1 MKFDLRS
8 SVLLGIV
15 GIGVLTFSNCKPNER
30 DTAISGKTSTDTSIA
45 SPSSA
50 DLSMDSIVENND
62 WITAWAITA
71 HQSDNYAKLITKA
84 RELSLITGWSIDSL
98 GRSYSPELNEIVEI
112 DSNSA
117 RLGLY
122 TPRREFGKWISLE
135 QKEFF
140 QTHGTGKAFPGT
152 AGMVIVLSLHKN
164 QQEAKQ
170 TLDWLKNTKSIHH
183 AQIQTIKVY
192 TGCLN

>member
-1 MKFDLRS
+1 MKFDIRS

-15 GIGVLTFSNCKPNER
+15 GIGVLTFSNCKLNEGGTPN
-30 DTAISGKTSTDTSIA
+30 SGKTSTDTSIT
-45 SPSSA
+45 SSSA
-50 DLSMDSIVENND
+50 SDLSMDSVVENND
-62 WITAWAITA
+62 WIAAWAITA
-71 HQSDNYAKLITKA
+71 HQSDNYAKLLTKA
-84 RELSLITGWSIDSL
+84 HELSLITGWPIDSL

-112 DSNSA
+112 DSNSV

-140 QTHGTGKAFPGT
+140 QTHGTGKSFPGT
-152 AGMVIVLSLHKN
+152 AGMAIVLSLHKN

-183 AQIQTIKVY
+183 VQIQAINVY